1 MNNDLTIS
9 QEITT
14 MPLAGETEV
23 RQRRT
28 RDSRLGVTDYR
39 MGGRSQIGR
48 PAHFLEMVIQNSLM
62 PKKTSLPKARYSL
75 SRKCVCPIHA
85 EPVHGGVS
93 STILPSEKA
102 VEKS

>member
-1 MNNDLTIS
+1 MIRKDLTIT
-9 QEITT
+9 EKIIT
-14 MPLAGETEV
+14 MQLAGETEAGSAEV
-23 RQRRT
+23 QPA

-75 SRKCVCPIHA
+75 NRKVKLSIS
-85 EPVHGGVS
+85 G
-93 STILPSEKA
+93 
-102 VEKS
+102 

>member
-1 MNNDLTIS
+1 MHFETIEDTIPRMEKHEIKPAVYYLLRADIESGKLTL
-9 QEITT
+9 
-14 MPLAGETEV
+14 PNG
-23 RQRRT
+23 
-28 RDSRLGVTDYR
+28 
-39 MGGRSQIGR
+39 
-48 PAHFLEMVIQNSLM
+48 
-62 PKKTSLPKARYSL
+62 KKTSLPKARYSL